1 MTSDAATLTSDAA
14 TLGKSNQEQAVA
26 AWVNYLNQLR
36 LENLLSALNRQD
48 VNLLDALA
56 SLHDAMRRIDLEVVA
71 ANRGGVKGMHGFIAE
86 VAEVGLGN
94 ARSQILGNVPVYQ
107 WVNDNGPVDLMRG
120 GVEIQQKFVA
130 AGGRFGLGAIAE
142 HLEKYPDFVENGG
155 KYQIPRDHFE
165 VIRKLHAMPREDA
178 GKLLTLGGDGP
189 SLKDWNRIHAFFD
202 EGSVGIESL
211 EPSHLE
217 YSEVQKGAYSA
228 TLETE
233 EGSLRSTDQSLRG
246 DAYQE
251 SRPTLR
257 EGTKATLAAAAI
269 EGGTAVVLALVERR
283 RAGKHLRDF
292 TGGDWADI
300 AGEGGFGVAKGGV
313 RGFSIYWLTNFTAT
327 SAAVASSIVTA
338 AFGVAEQANKLRRG
352 EIDELEFIEN
362 AELVCLETAVS
373 ALSSC
378 VGQAL
383 IPVPVLGAVIGNTV
397 GIIMYKTVSSS
408 LSQREASLI
417 AQYVGEQRALD
428 EQLAAEYGEL
438 IEKLDARMSDYLGLL
453 ERAFS
458 PDLEVALL
466 GSVELALD
474 LGVASEEV
482 LDSDEKVLAYFLD

>member
-1 MTSDAATLTSDAA
+1 MSDAATLS
-14 TLGKSNQEQAVA
+14 KSNQEQAVA

-36 LENLLSALNRQD
+36 LDNLLSALNRQD
-48 VNLLDALA
+48 VNLKDALA
-56 SLHDAMRRIDLEVVA
+56 SLHDATRKIDLEVVA

-86 VAEVGLGN
+86 VAEVGVGN
-94 ARSQILGNVPVYQ
+94 ARSQILGKGAVYQ

-130 AGGRFGLGAIAE
+130 AGGRFGLGAITE
-142 HLEKYPDFVENGG
+142 HLEKYPGFVKSGG

-165 VIRKLHAMPREDA
+165 VIQKLHAMPQEDA
-178 GKLLTLGGDGP
+178 GKLLTLGADGP
-189 SLKDWNRIHAFFD
+189 SLKDWNRIQAFFA
-202 EGSVGIESL
+202 EGSIGIESL

-217 YSEVQKGAYSA
+217 YSEVQRGAYGV
-228 TLETE
+228 TLKTE
-233 EGSLRSTDQSLRG
+233 EGSLRSTDQSLRD
-246 DAYQE
+246 DAYQQ
-251 SRPTLR
+251 SRPTLQ
-257 EGTKATLAAAAI
+257 EGAKATLVAAAI
-269 EGGTAVVLALVERR
+269 EGGTALVLAVVEKR
-283 RAGKHLRDF
+283 RAGTQLKDL
-292 TGGDWADI
+292 TCEDWADV

-313 RGFSIYWLTNFTAT
+313 RGFSIYALTNFTAT

-397 GIIMYKTVSSS
+397 GLIMYKSISSS
-408 LSQREASLI
+408 LSKREALLI
-417 AQYVGEQRALD
+417 EGYLGEQRALD
-428 EQLAAEYGEL
+428 EQLAAEYREL
-438 IEKLDARMSDYLGLL
+438 VEKLDASMSDYLGVL

-458 PDLEVALL
+458 PDVEVALL
-466 GSVELALD
+466 GSVELALE

-482 LDSDEKVLAYFLD
+482 LDSDVKVLAYFLD